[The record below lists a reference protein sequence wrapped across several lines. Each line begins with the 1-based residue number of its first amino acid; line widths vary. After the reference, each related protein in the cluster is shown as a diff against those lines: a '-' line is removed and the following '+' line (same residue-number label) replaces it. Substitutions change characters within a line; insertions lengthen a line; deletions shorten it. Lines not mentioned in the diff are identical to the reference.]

1 MDDYITEEAWNS
13 TIKICG
19 RYFKMFFAEGE
30 FEQLPERIKKDI
42 VKFKKIDKIIYE
54 ENKKGKNVDKL
65 IIKYTISSIEFYLK
79 YDNELNKKTRNIL
92 LGGIGN
98 IPITF
103 FILDKI
109 KIKKELKETISPL
122 IDIVDSHANLHIN
135 RKKLIL
141 NVLRK
146 LEQLKKSRGFR

>member
-1 MDDYITEEAWNS
+1 
-13 TIKICG
+13 
-19 RYFKMFFAEGE
+19 MFFAEGE

-141 NVLRK
+141 NFLRK

>member
-1 MDDYITEEAWNS
+1 
-13 TIKICG
+13 
-19 RYFKMFFAEGE
+19 MFFAEGE